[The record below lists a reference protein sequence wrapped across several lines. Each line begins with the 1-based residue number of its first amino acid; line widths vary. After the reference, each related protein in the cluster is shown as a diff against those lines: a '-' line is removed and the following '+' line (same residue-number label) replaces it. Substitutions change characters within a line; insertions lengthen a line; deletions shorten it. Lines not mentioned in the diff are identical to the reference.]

1 MQNQGNVFCKHQ
13 AQHHVDHHPDQ
24 EIIGRYCSARIYK
37 PNTCNMPINKLILR
51 EWIQSK
57 VKNLKKESETI
68 DTMNEFMRCQGKL
81 EVLKE
86 LYDDFNL
93 EEVQHE
99 EIIYHTDY

>member
-1 MQNQGNVFCKHQ
+1 M
-13 AQHHVDHHPDQ
+13 
-24 EIIGRYCSARIYK
+24 S
-37 PNTCNMPINKLILR
+37 INKLILR
-51 EWIQSK
+51 EWIQTK
-57 VKNLKKESETI
+57 VKKLKTDSETI

-99 EIIYHTDY
+99 EIVYHNEY